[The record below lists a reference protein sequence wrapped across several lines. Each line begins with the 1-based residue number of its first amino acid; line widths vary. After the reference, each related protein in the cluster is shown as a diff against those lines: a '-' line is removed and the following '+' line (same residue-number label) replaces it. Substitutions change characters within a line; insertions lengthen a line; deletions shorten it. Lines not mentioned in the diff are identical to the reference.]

1 MATIRITDLN
11 VAGSTLFLDEESFLD
26 ELSDEQIGLTHG
38 GFTLFPLIGLGIA
51 AAALGYAVGR
61 NDRR

>member
-11 VAGSTLFLDEESFLD
+11 VAGSTLFLDEESFLE

-38 GFTLFPLIGLGIA
+38 GFTVFALIALGVA
-51 AAALGYAVGR
+51 SGALGYQMGR